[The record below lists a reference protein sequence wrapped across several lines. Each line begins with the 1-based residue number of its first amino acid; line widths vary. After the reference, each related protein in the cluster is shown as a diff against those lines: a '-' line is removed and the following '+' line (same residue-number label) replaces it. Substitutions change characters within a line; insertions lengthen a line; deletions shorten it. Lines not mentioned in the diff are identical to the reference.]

1 MKKEFGMAFQ
11 SIYFFTGLP
20 NKVIDVIEEDLEENF
35 DPHLQDSRVGEGN
48 YGTVDKDKR
57 NAKNAWVPTDHW
69 IGGFVWHYVQRANRE
84 NFLYDLTNID
94 EEHLQ
99 YTVYG
104 EGEYYGWHNDA
115 GLASYY
121 KPMSGGNRRHG
132 EAIAT
137 DFLNQN
143 CEKVRKLSF
152 SLLLSDPDTYEGGN
166 LQFLDEAGRS
176 YIAPRQ
182 RGTIILFD
190 SRAQHRVQKVTK
202 GVRKSIVGWTVGPR
216 FR

>member
-1 MKKEFGMAFQ
+1 MAYQ
-11 SIYFFTGLP
+11 SIWYMTDLP
-20 NKVIDVIEEDLEENF
+20 NKVIDIIEEDLEEKF
-35 DPHLQDSRVGEGN
+35 DPQLQDSRVGDGN
-48 YGTVDKDKR
+48 YGAVDKDKR
-57 NAKNAWVPTDHW
+57 NAKNAWVPTTHW
-69 IGGFVWHYVQRANRE
+69 IAGFVWHYVQRANRE

-94 EEHLQ
+94 GESLQ

-115 GLASYY
+115 GLTSYY
-121 KPMSGGNRRHG
+121 KPSTVGNHG
-132 EAIAT
+132 PEIAN
-137 DFLNQN
+137 DFINQN

-166 LQFLDEAGRS
+166 LQLLDETGKS

-190 SRAQHRVQKVTK
+190 SRAQHRVQKVTS
-202 GVRKSIVGWTVGPR
+202 GVRKSLVGWVVGPR

>member
-1 MKKEFGMAFQ
+1 MAFQ
-11 SIYFFTGLP
+11 SIWYFTDLNP
-20 NKVIDVIEEDLEENF
+20 KIIDIIEEDLKDNF
-35 DPHLQDSRVGEGN
+35 DPHLQDSRVGEGD

-57 NAKNAWVPTDHW
+57 NARNAWVPTTNW
-69 IGGFVWHYVQRANRE
+69 IAGFVWNYVQRANRE

-94 EEHLQ
+94 GESLQ

-121 KPMSGGNRRHG
+121 KPMAGGNRGHG
-132 EAIAT
+132 EAIAA
-137 DFLNQN
+137 DFINEN

-166 LQFLDEAGRS
+166 LQLLDETGKS

-190 SRAQHRVQKVTK
+190 SRAQHRVQKVK
-202 GVRKSIVGWTVGPR
+202 SGVRKSLVGWCVGNR
-216 FR
+216 WR

>member
-1 MKKEFGMAFQ
+1 
-11 SIYFFTGLP
+11 
-20 NKVIDVIEEDLEENF
+20 
-35 DPHLQDSRVGEGN
+35 
-48 YGTVDKDKR
+48 
-57 NAKNAWVPTDHW
+57 
-69 IGGFVWHYVQRANRE
+69 VQRANRE

-94 EEHLQ
+94 GESLQ

-121 KPMSGGNRRHG
+121 KPQSSGNRGHG

-137 DFLNQN
+137 DFINQN

-166 LQFLDEAGRS
+166 LQLLDETGKS

-190 SRAQHRVQKVTK
+190 SRSQHRVQKVK
-202 GVRKSIVGWTVGPR
+202 SGVRKSLVGWTCGPR
-216 FR
+216 WK

>member
-1 MKKEFGMAFQ
+1 MAYQ
-11 SIYFFTGLP
+11 SIWFYTGLP
-20 NKVIDVIEEDLEENF
+20 NKIIDIIEEDLAETF
-35 DPHLQDSRVGEGN
+35 DDQLQDSRVGGGN

-57 NAKNAWVPTDHW
+57 NAKNTWVPTTHW
-69 IGGFVWHYVQRANRE
+69 VAGFVWHYVQRANRE

-94 EEHLQ
+94 GESLQ

-115 GLASYY
+115 GLETFY
-121 KPMSGGNRRHG
+121 KPQSTGVSVNSP
-132 EAIAT
+132 EAT
-137 DFLNQN
+137 SDFLNTN

-166 LQFLDEAGRS
+166 LQLLDQSGKS
-176 YIAPRQ
+176 YVAPRQ

-216 FR
+216 WK

>member
-1 MKKEFGMAFQ
+1 MAFQ
-11 SIYFFTGLP
+11 SIWYFTDIP
-20 NKVIDVIEEDLEENF
+20 NKIIDIIEEDLAENF
-35 DPHLQDSRVGEGN
+35 DPQLQDSKVGGGD

-57 NAKNAWVPTDHW
+57 NARNAWVPTTHW
-69 IGGFVWHYVQRANRE
+69 VAGFVWHYVQRANRE

-94 EEHLQ
+94 GESLQ

-115 GLASYY
+115 GLQSYY
-121 KPMSGGNRRHG
+121 KPMSTGNRGHG
-132 EAIAT
+132 EMIAS
-137 DFLNQN
+137 DFINEN

-166 LQFLDEAGRS
+166 LQFMSEDNKS

-182 RGTIILFD
+182 RGSIILFD
-190 SRAQHRVQKVTK
+190 SRTQHRVQKVTK
-202 GVRKSIVGWTVGPR
+202 GIRKSLVGWTCGPR

>member
-1 MKKEFGMAFQ
+1 MAYQ
-11 SIYFFTGLP
+11 SIWFQTDLNP
-20 NKVIDVIEEDLEENF
+20 KIIDIIEEDLKDNF
-35 DPHLQDSRVGEGN
+35 DPHLQDSRVGDGD
-48 YGTVDKDKR
+48 YGTVDRDKR
-57 NAKNAWVPTDHW
+57 NAKNAWVPTTHW
-69 IGGFVWHYVQRANRE
+69 VAGFVWHYVMKANRE

-94 EEHLQ
+94 GESLQ

-121 KPMSGGNRRHG
+121 KPVSGGNRGHG
-132 EAIAT
+132 EAQFQ
-137 DFLNQN
+137 DFVNEN

-166 LQFLDEAGRS
+166 LQLMAEDGKS

-190 SRAQHRVQKVTK
+190 SRTQHRVQKVTS
-202 GVRKSIVGWTVGPR
+202 GVRKSLVGWTVGPR

>member
-1 MKKEFGMAFQ
+1 MAFQ
-11 SIYFFTGLP
+11 SIWYYSNLP
-20 NKVIDVIEEDLEENF
+20 NKIVDIIEEDLKDNF
-35 DPHLQDSRVGEGN
+35 DPQLQDSRVGTGD
-48 YGTVDKDKR
+48 YGTVDRDKR
-57 NAKNAWVPTDHW
+57 NAKNAWISTNHW
-69 IGGFVWHYVQRANRE
+69 VAGFVWHYVQKANRE

-94 EEHLQ
+94 GEFLQ

-115 GLASYY
+115 GIPSYY
-121 KPMSGGNRRHG
+121 KPMSNGNRGHG
-132 EAIAT
+132 EQIAL
-137 DFLNQN
+137 DFINEE

-166 LQFLDEAGRS
+166 LQLLDESGKS

-182 RGTIILFD
+182 RGTVILFD
-190 SRAQHRVQKVTK
+190 SRTQHRVLKVTS

-216 FR
+216 WK